1 MSLLSDLIQTYDNYF
16 GHEPENI
23 EKIAPV
29 AHTYGSKKQVIDV
42 TINQNG
48 NFSHA
53 ELNGKNNGKTLLAVT
68 EESASRT
75 SSAAT
80 TPHALNDNLMFM
92 TSHHNCDN
100 SGINKS
106 YQAYMSQLEKWCE
119 APEACKQVKAVF
131 RYLSEHDLVD
141 DLLDAKVFPADKGA
155 VDLDKYMKFV
165 VRWSVSMDDPK
176 EIKQTW
182 MNPEVLSSWERYY
195 SAYHKSNSDKV
206 LDGISGK
213 ICDVEKL
220 HPKAINVYGNSK
232 LISVAAKEDSTLNFK
247 GERFSDE
254 SQIVQ
259 IGYQNSQ
266 KAHNALGWLIDT
278 QSVAISK
285 NALPYETSD
294 EKPKYIVC
302 WSPTYTEEKNDELS
316 GLLGVHVTGSD
327 HVDNSYDHKLRRIL
341 FGLKEDTAVKERIVL
356 LMTDRSGDGRF
367 SPVMYR
373 SMYAAEFL
381 VKIRNWYAQCIWYF
395 YDMAAKKVCINSPT
409 LFDIAKCAYGTER
422 ITDAGVPY
430 LDVNDAV
437 FKDSVNT
444 LLSIVID
451 GRKVPDSLIRRLTV
465 QASEP
470 ERFAGNEG
478 HKWWS
483 WQEILRTACAMIH
496 YRNMMVDPK
505 KGERDLSLDKEND
518 NRSYL
523 FGRLL
528 AVVDKIEN
536 TALNR
541 KASDGARNSHRDTNA
556 MRLWSAYVAHPFTCY
571 ANLRNCVAPYL
582 SSLPYGSRKYYEDE
596 TQEIIEKLAGQKNLN
611 RPLDPEYLIGFYME
625 RETLNQY
632 KSVNTD
638 EKQTTE
644 D

>member
-1 MSLLSDLIQTYDNYF
+1 MSLLSDLILTYDSYF
-16 GHEPENI
+16 AHEPENT
-23 EKIAPV
+23 EKMAPV

-42 TINQNG
+42 TIDQHG

-53 ELNGKNNGKTLLAVT
+53 ELNGKNNSKTLLAVT

-92 TSHHNCDN
+92 TSHHNCDAK
-100 SGINKS
+100 GVNKS
-106 YQAYMSQLEKWCE
+106 YEAYMSQLKKWSDS
-119 APEACKQVKAVF
+119 PEACEQVKAIYQ
-131 RYLSEHDLVD
+131 YLSAHDLVD
-141 DLLDAKVFPADKGA
+141 DLLNARVFPEEKGK
-155 VDLDKYMKFV
+155 VEPDKYMKFV
-165 VRWSVSMDDPK
+165 VRWSVSMDDPE

-182 MNPEVLSSWERYY
+182 INPKVLSSWEQYY
-195 SAYHKSNSDKV
+195 TTYHRNHAEKV
-206 LDGISGK
+206 LDGITGEVS
-213 ICDVEKL
+213 DVEKL
-220 HPKAINVYGNSK
+220 HPKAINAYGNSK
-232 LISVAAKEDSTLNFK
+232 LISVAVKEDSTLNFK

-259 IGYQNSQ
+259 IGYENSQ

-302 WSPTYTEEKNDELS
+302 WSPTYTDENNDELS
-316 GLLGVHVTGSD
+316 QLLGVRVTGSNRE
-327 HVDNSYDHKLRRIL
+327 DNSYEKKLRRVL
-341 FGLKEDTAVKERIVL
+341 FGLQESTTVQERIAL
-356 LMTDRSGDGRF
+356 LMIDRSGDGRF
-367 SPVMYR
+367 SPVLYR
-373 SMYAAEFL
+373 SMSAANFL
-381 VKIRNWYAQCIWYF
+381 EKIRNWYAQCIWYF
-395 YDMAAKKVCINSPT
+395 YDASLKKVCINSPS

-422 ITDAGVPY
+422 ITDAGQPY
-430 LDVNDAV
+430 LDVNDSV
-437 FKDSVNT
+437 FKDTINT
-444 LLSIVID
+444 LLTIVLD

-478 HKWWS
+478 HKWWT

-496 YRNMMVDPK
+496 YRNMMSDPK
-505 KGERDLSLDKEND
+505 KGEKDLSLDKQND

-541 KASDGARNSHRDTNA
+541 KASEGAKSSHRDTNA

-571 ANLRNCVAPYL
+571 ANLRNCVSSYL

-596 TQEIIEKLAGQKNLN
+596 TQEIMEKLAGQKNLN
-611 RPLDPEYLIGFYME
+611 RPLDPDYLIGFYME
-625 RETLNQY
+625 REALNQY
-632 KSVNTD
+632 RSANAD